1 MRRTNNKQTRNH
13 RLLSIKQDKV
23 EAYYISKRKKQKQK
37 GSDLGMSMCAHTQ
50 ASVRSLVVCVHI
62 LRVCVCMQKV
72 CVRIYAINPN
82 PKTQEHNRTKNFKS
96 GNLACLKMEKECKPK
111 LNKHV
116 ITQTNKENEGNE
128 NQNKKTKGKGTR
140 ILYLKKAKL
149 LSFILTIPLSQSI
162 HDQTMK

>member
-1 MRRTNNKQTRNH
+1 
-13 RLLSIKQDKV
+13 
-23 EAYYISKRKKQKQK
+23 
-37 GSDLGMSMCAHTQ
+37 
-50 ASVRSLVVCVHI
+50 
-62 LRVCVCMQKV
+62 
-72 CVRIYAINPN
+72 
-82 PKTQEHNRTKNFKS
+82 
-96 GNLACLKMEKECKPK
+96 MEKECKPK

-162 HDQTMK
+162 HDQTMKWLVNLKLEDQGQKMP